1 MTDDVRHGWWDE
13 AGERNVS
20 GQAHALT
27 AVSQLRPLGRI
38 AVRVYFA
45 FGRRF
50 PILGRKLRALSFIHA
65 ARWTIVERLPGHG
78 RLRSPML
85 LFESN
90 FNGDW
95 AAYIDAFAYVI
106 PERMAGV
113 WATSWGWPGARPA
126 GPFKAYI
133 RRNELVASHY
143 FAAYPDATVT
153 EVLAALE
160 LRDAYDA
167 FAAES
172 ASMTPGEFDRAW
184 TAFLTQVQQWL

>member
-1 MTDDVRHGWWDE
+1 MGGRQAWWE
-13 AGERNVS
+13 EPQQNVC

-27 AVSQLRPLGRI
+27 AVSQIRPGKQWL
-38 AVRVYFA
+38 VRAYFA

-50 PILGRKLRALSFIHA
+50 PILGRKLRRLSFIHA
-65 ARWTIVERLPGHG
+65 ARWTIVEEVPGHG
-78 RLRSPML
+78 RLASPML

-95 AAYIDAFAYVI
+95 AQYIDAFAYVI

-113 WATSWGWPGARPA
+113 WATSWGWQGARPA

-133 RRNELVASHY
+133 RRNEHVASHY
-143 FAAYPDATVT
+143 YAGYPDATVT

-160 LRDAYDA
+160 LQDAYRA
-167 FAAES
+167 FEARTATMS
-172 ASMTPGEFDRAW
+172 PAEFDAEW
-184 TAFLTQVQQWL
+184 TRFVTEVQRWL